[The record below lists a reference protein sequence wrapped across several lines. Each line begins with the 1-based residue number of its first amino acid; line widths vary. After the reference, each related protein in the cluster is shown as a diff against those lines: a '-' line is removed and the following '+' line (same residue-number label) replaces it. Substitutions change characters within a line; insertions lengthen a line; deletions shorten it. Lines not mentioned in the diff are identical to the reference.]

1 MALLSRLSQVFTFH
15 RVSIGGWERNALSL
29 GIPNVYK
36 RVEIMS
42 KRDEDILIFIFIF
55 SRSLILRE
63 IPECDSGFIFSLVA
77 CIW

>member
-1 MALLSRLSQVFTFH
+1 M
-15 RVSIGGWERNALSL
+15 SL

-42 KRDEDILIFIFIF
+42 KRDEDILLFIFIF

-63 IPECDSGFIFSLVA
+63 IPECDSGFFFLLLSHASGNLLDLLFGVGVVFFKPGMT
-77 CIW
+77 WP